1 MNRKIRMIIDPLVLT
16 ALLWGLA
23 SAAATPGILAAAS
36 EKPDFSGDWV
46 FNAEKS
52 KLEIKVKLDSAT
64 FTIDH
69 KEPDFRFSRVFVIGG
84 KSDAFSYALTT
95 DGKEKID
102 EQPGRTN
109 TNRLYWDGDVLVFD
123 VRIVLKDGRE
133 ATNVVRYSLRDGGRT
148 FVAEEKFRG
157 PVLKYDNL
165 WVADRKS

>member
-1 MNRKIRMIIDPLVLT
+1 MAELRISFMILMALVI
-16 ALLWGLA
+16 
-23 SAAATPGILAAAS
+23 AAAVAAAPAS
-36 EKPDFSGDWV
+36 EKPNFSGSWV
-46 FNAEKS
+46 VNAEKS
-52 KLEIKVKLDSAT
+52 RLEIKVELESAT

-84 KSDAFSYALTT
+84 KDNALAWALTT
-95 DGKEKID
+95 DGKEAVTVED
-102 EQPGRTN
+102 GRTDHS
-109 TNRLYWDGDVLVFD
+109 RLYWDGDVLVFD

-165 WVADRKS
+165 WVADRKK

>member
-1 MNRKIRMIIDPLVLT
+1 MANLRVSRLVLV
-16 ALLWGLA
+16 AFVLA
-23 SAAATPGILAAAS
+23 AMGAAAAVLD
-36 EKPDFSGDWV
+36 KPDFSGDWV
-46 FNAEKS
+46 FNPEKS
-52 KLEIKVKLDSAT
+52 KLQAQFKLDSAT

-69 KEPDFRFSRVFVIGG
+69 KEPDFHFSRVFVIGG
-84 KSDAFSYALTT
+84 KSDSLSYALTT
-95 DGKEKID
+95 DGKEKVE

-109 TNRLYWDGDVLVFD
+109 TSRLTWDGDVLVLD

>member
-1 MNRKIRMIIDPLVLT
+1 MSRKIRMIDFPLFLT
-16 ALLWGLA
+16 AVLWGFV
-23 SAAATPGILAAAS
+23 SAAATTGIVAATS
-36 EKPDFSGDWV
+36 EKTNFSGDWV
-46 FNAEKS
+46 FNPEKS
-52 KLEIKVKLDSAT
+52 KLEIKVELESAT

-84 KSDAFSYALTT
+84 KDNALAWALTT
-95 DGKEKID
+95 DGKETV
-102 EQPGRTN
+102 EEEPGQTLHS
-109 TNRLYWDGDVLVFD
+109 RLYWDGDVLVFD

>member
-1 MNRKIRMIIDPLVLT
+1 MARPRFFRFLFLALV
-16 ALLWGLA
+16 
-23 SAAATPGILAAAS
+23 LAAAGAAS
-36 EKPDFSGDWV
+36 IALEKPDFSGKWV
-46 FNAEKS
+46 FNPEKS

-84 KSDAFSYALTT
+84 KSDSFSYALTT
-95 DGKEKID
+95 DGTEKIE
-102 EQPGRTN
+102 EQPDRTLRS
-109 TNRLYWDGDVLVFD
+109 RLYWDGDVLVFD

-133 ATNVVRYSLRDGGRT
+133 ATNVVRYSLRDGGKT

-165 WVADRKS
+165 WVADRKSGPAA